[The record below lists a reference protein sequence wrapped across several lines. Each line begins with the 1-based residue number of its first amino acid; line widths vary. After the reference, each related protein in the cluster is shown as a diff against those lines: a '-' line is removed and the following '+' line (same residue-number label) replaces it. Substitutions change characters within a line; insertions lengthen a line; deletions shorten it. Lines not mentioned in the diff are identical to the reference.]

1 MLKLYCGSYP
11 KFLHDCSV
19 AQAFLRLQAL
29 LTSLSK
35 CSAEELPSALQ
46 SSLLKEQFFGQL
58 TSLMP
63 PFAAEMIGLWS
74 RQAVLAGLLCG
85 AIDGAYLYLAD
96 QGPEDFQ
103 CPSSLARQAEE
114 LDQVVEVADQY
125 WRGLD
130 LENLEAQASFGKE
143 ENQAS
148 DQENIKVLLGAG
160 APSVQH
166 QLSETFRTSYGIGLI
181 EAAQVF
187 LYSGV
192 SR

>member
-1 MLKLYCGSYP
+1 MLNLYCGSYP
-11 KFLHDCSV
+11 KFLQDCPVS
-19 AQAFLRLQAL
+19 QAFQRLHGLLDSLRQ
-29 LTSLSK
+29 

-46 SSLLKEQFFGQL
+46 SSLLKEQFYGQIG
-58 TSLMP
+58 SLSGP
-63 PFAAEMIGLWS
+63 LAAEMIGLWS

-85 AIDGAYLYLAD
+85 ALDGAYLYIAD
-96 QGPEDFQ
+96 QGPEDFH
-103 CPSSLARQAEE
+103 CPPGLARQAEE

-130 LENLEAQASFGKE
+130 LENLEAQASFGKQ
-143 ENQAS
+143 ENLAS
-148 DQENIKVLLGAG
+148 DAENIKVLLGPA

-166 QLSETFRTSYGIGLI
+166 QLGETFRTSYGIGLI

-192 SR
+192 T